1 MATFGGVTFKLLA
14 QGSTYGS
21 AATVNVESLPESAII
36 VIDIG
41 GAGEERI
48 AGTCLFTTFANLL
61 TMIGYAQTGA
71 SGTLAYTE
79 QSRPAILVACQRTQI
94 VPASGGTHKHL
105 ARCEWI
111 LTG

>member
-1 MATFGGVTFKLLA
+1 MATFGGITFKLLV
-14 QGSTYGS
+14 QGSAYG
-21 AATVNVESLPESAII
+21 ANATVNVESLPESAIV

-48 AGTCLFTTFANLL
+48 AGTCQFTSFANVR
-61 TMIGYAQTGA
+61 TMIGYAQVGA
-71 SGTLAYTE
+71 SGTLVYTE
-79 QSRPAILVACQRTQI
+79 QSRPAILVSCQRNQ
-94 VPASGGTHKHL
+94 VAPHDKHI